1 MERRRSGLRAF
12 LKKNFD
18 FITGILGEVGLT
30 AVIMIVAF
38 IICVVLVLI
47 KSMV

>member
-38 IICVVLVLI
+38 IICAMLVLV
-47 KSMV
+47 KSMI